1 MGGETG
7 DILYLVTAG
16 KVSLA
21 GAGSETDRRPLWFLQ
36 YYFPPASTMYD
47 HGCAAGCW
55 TTPTFWYPLSV

>member
-21 GAGSETDRRPLWFLQ
+21 GAGSETDRRPLWLDNTYFLVS
-36 YYFPPASTMYD
+36 FVS
-47 HGCAAGCW
+47 
-55 TTPTFWYPLSV
+55 LKS